1 MVDHSL
7 LKSGNKVLVENQ
19 PYLIIDTDFVNPGKG
34 QAFTKIKIKNLLNK
48 IIIEKIQSFCLYQ
61 ERCVKE
67 VKNKL
72 FSLKVSSKST
82 NDIIEY
88 LIDNDYLN
96 EERYTKMFIQGKLR
110 IKKWGRIKLKY
121 ELRLKAVDI
130 KIINKHI
137 NQIKEE
143 DYIKYFNEFS
153 TNKINFLKGSR
164 DQKKRSFINYFTYR
178 GWENSLIYE
187 KLKDIS

>member
-1 MVDHSL
+1 MPIS
-7 LKSGNKVLVENQ
+7 
-19 PYLIIDTDFVNPGKG
+19 
-34 QAFTKIKIKNLLNK
+34 FTEDDK
-48 IIIEKIQSFCLYQ
+48 IIIEKIQSYCLYQ

-72 FSLKVSSKST
+72 FSLKVSSKSS

-96 EERYTKMFIQGKLR
+96 EERYTQMFIQGKLR

-121 ELRLKAVDI
+121 ELRSKGINIHIIEDNI
-130 KIINKHI
+130 QKIN
-137 NQIKEE
+137 EE
-143 DYIKYFNEFS
+143 DYLNYFNEFS
-153 TNKINFLKGSR
+153 TNKIKFLKGTK

-178 GWENSLIYE
+178 GWENGLIYQ
-187 KLKDIS
+187 KLKDIN